1 MSSSQLLTRDAE
13 DFRKMRNYKQ
23 IVLGSTVGGLLGVG
37 ALLAFTLHS
46 DGQVRQGVMTAQVG
60 AP

>member
-1 MSSSQLLTRDAE
+1 
-13 DFRKMRNYKQ
+13 MRNYKQ